1 MVSGFFSGGM
11 AEGMQDRAKLGLEEQ
26 RNALAE
32 KTHGDDVRLRTRGLD
47 IQEKQLGRAA
57 AQDDIK
63 RYDGLISDTMTQ
75 AAAIIKEGLAAGKDP
90 ETLRRAV
97 APLVES
103 AKPLAAKVGRDPRV
117 LDAQVQAALTSP
129 TGVEAATGAG
139 VAEGTKAAAKETTL
153 ATLLGGET
161 GAIRDPAKKV
171 EVEGKLRDDYA
182 KATKDFVTIR
192 DFKDRIDNAA
202 STGAGDLALVF
213 SYMKL
218 LDPASTV
225 REGEFKTATQI
236 AGLPGV
242 IETLRN
248 KVLGQG
254 QLGEDARKDI
264 RVAANNIWKKVNER
278 QSSVTNQYAA
288 TAKRYGLNPKNVIID
303 PLEGPTELTT
313 PSGTKFRILP

>member
-1 MVSGFFSGGM
+1 MANGFFAGGF
-11 AEGMQDRAKLGLEEQ
+11 AEGAQASRELGIKERAQEQDVG
-26 RNALAE
+26 
-32 KTHGDDVRLRTRGLD
+32 LRTRGLD
-47 IQEKQLGRAA
+47 IQEKQLNRAN

-63 RYDGLISDTMTQ
+63 RGDELIANTMTTV
-75 AAAIIKEGLAAGKDP
+75 AETVKNGLAAGTDP
-90 ETLRRAV
+90 MKVQKAIT
-97 APLVES
+97 PLVES
-103 AKPLAAKVGRDPRV
+103 AKSIAARVGRNPAA
-117 LDAQVQAALTSP
+117 LDAQVSALLQNP

-139 VAEGTKAAAKETTL
+139 VAAGAKDAAKEKTL
-153 ATLLGGET
+153 TELLGGET
-161 GAIRDPAKKV
+161 GTIRDPAKKV
-171 EVEGKLRDDYA
+171 EVEGKMRDDYA
-182 KATKDFVTIR
+182 RATKDFTTIR

-225 REGEFKTATQI
+225 REGEFKTASQI

-264 RVAANNIWKKVNER
+264 RVASENIWKKANER
-278 QSSVTNQYAA
+278 HSTLTNR
-288 TAKRYGLNPKNVIID
+288 TAQIAKSYGLDPKRIIID
-303 PLEGPTELTT
+303 PSEAGADMNVT
-313 PSGTKFRILP
+313 PGGTKFRILP